1 MYFNEFLNILYREE
15 LLSYDVEQHEAF
27 IKSNRDYIE
36 SLKNKRRRYQS
47 RFIIVVY
54 LRDMYNEL
62 KKLNRSL
69 GLTTS
74 NKNIE
79 LIEEYESISGQEKEL
94 DNGKKGCFLG

>member
-1 MYFNEFLNILYREE
+1 
-15 LLSYDVEQHEAF
+15 
-27 IKSNRDYIE
+27 IE

-54 LRDMYNEL
+54 LRDVYNEL

-94 DNGKKGCFLG
+94 DNGKKAVFLVDMKYKNK